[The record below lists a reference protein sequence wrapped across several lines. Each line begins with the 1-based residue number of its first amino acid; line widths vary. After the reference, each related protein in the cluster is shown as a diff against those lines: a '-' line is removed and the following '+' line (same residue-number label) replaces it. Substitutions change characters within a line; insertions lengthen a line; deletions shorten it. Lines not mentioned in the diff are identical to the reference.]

1 MHTNVILASLRVEVG
16 SERVGAFA
24 FRLAEFDCG
33 GSVPPSG
40 VSFGD
45 FSAKSPFFRDFF
57 RPESWQ
63 AISL

>member
-1 MHTNVILASLRVEVG
+1 VHTNVILASLRVEVG

-24 FRLAEFDCG
+24 FPSAGSARS
-33 GSVPPSG
+33 GSVPPSAI
-40 VSFGD
+40 SFGD

>member
-16 SERVGAFA
+16 SERVGATTFPWA
-24 FRLAEFDCG
+24 GPGWA

-40 VSFGD
+40 FSFGD

>member
-16 SERVGAFA
+16 SERVGATP
-24 FRLAEFDCG
+24 FRSAEAGCG

>member
-24 FRLAEFDCG
+24 FRSAEFDRT